1 MTSKSEIVL
10 TAVVVIIAALFVAN
24 LTILFKIHDDQQ
36 IIKDK
41 IEKLGNSQY
50 LNAFLKYERG
60 IYE

>member
-1 MTSKSEIVL
+1 MTSKSEIAL

-50 LNAFLKYERG
+50 LNAFLEYQRD

>member
-1 MTSKSEIVL
+1 MTSKSEIAL
-10 TAVVVIIAALFVAN
+10 TAVTVIIAALFFAN

-50 LNAFLKYERG
+50 LNAFLKYKRG

>member
-1 MTSKSEIVL
+1 MTSKSEIAL

-41 IEKLGNSQY
+41 IEKLENSQY
-50 LNAFLKYERG
+50 LNAFLKYKRG

>member
-1 MTSKSEIVL
+1 MTSKSEIAL
-10 TAVVVIIAALFVAN
+10 TAVIVIITALFVAN

-41 IEKLGNSQY
+41 MEKLGNSQY

-60 IYE
+60 RYE

>member
-1 MTSKSEIVL
+1 MNIKNEVVL
-10 TAVVVIIAALFVAN
+10 MAIITVITVLFVAN

-60 IYE
+60 RYE

>member
-1 MTSKSEIVL
+1 MTSKSEIAL

-41 IEKLGNSQY
+41 IEKLGTSQY

-60 IYE
+60 FYE

>member
-1 MTSKSEIVL
+1 MTSKLEIVL
-10 TAVVVIIAALFVAN
+10 TAVIVIIADLFVAN